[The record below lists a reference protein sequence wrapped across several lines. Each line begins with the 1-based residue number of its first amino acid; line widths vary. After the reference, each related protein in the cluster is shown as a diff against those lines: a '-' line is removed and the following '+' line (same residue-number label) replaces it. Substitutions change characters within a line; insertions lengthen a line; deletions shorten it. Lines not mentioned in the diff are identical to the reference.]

1 MKVELPTS
9 RLPSLYN
16 DFRPLEQLNP
26 DGYEANISTWRDYLL
41 ERYINKS
48 TKITFTIGKTFLQE
62 LNHEVYGVPKSIDI
76 AIDVLVNEGNLIP
89 LELFN
94 LGGMDIDNTKRGFW
108 KWIRSW
114 KGYNNSYKSR
124 KDETSFYL
132 KEDEFIIR
140 ANLNKDYQRFYEILK
155 RSILTEASSITDL
168 VFTKNEFLTAE
179 NLGTFFTVYDEEAKN
194 VFLYF
199 LEKYKHIIV
208 SKGNVIKI
216 IAPEVEDVVSKFSKD
231 ITENDL
237 RIASVKAGIFNI
249 NKQITKLRK
258 EINKSNI
265 NLRDPEF
272 SELPKR
278 IMIEYKQARLLSEKH
293 LSRLLKFQNNLVQV
307 RTQIDTSAT
316 NAVLVQTLNE
326 SNAVIKSINGYIGS
340 TEKVENLLDEI
351 KEGYDRTEEVN
362 DLLISYDRSKDEETE
377 EEIEREL
384 ERLELDEKNKIRG
397 TNQNQ
402 NRNEPTKSDAKDLL
416 KELRNLRIDTN
427 EPMQN
432 NTDQESWAKEEMV
445 EEQPL

>member
-1 MKVELPTS
+1 M
-9 RLPSLYN
+9 
-16 DFRPLEQLNP
+16 
-26 DGYEANISTWRDYLL
+26 
-41 ERYINKS
+41 
-48 TKITFTIGKTFLQE
+48 
-62 LNHEVYGVPKSIDI
+62 
-76 AIDVLVNEGNLIP
+76 
-89 LELFN
+89 
-94 LGGMDIDNTKRGFW
+94 
-108 KWIRSW
+108 
-114 KGYNNSYKSR
+114 
-124 KDETSFYL
+124 
-132 KEDEFIIR
+132 
-140 ANLNKDYQRFYEILK
+140 
-155 RSILTEASSITDL
+155 
-168 VFTKNEFLTAE
+168 
-179 NLGTFFTVYDEEAKN
+179 
-194 VFLYF
+194 
-199 LEKYKHIIV
+199 
-208 SKGNVIKI
+208 
-216 IAPEVEDVVSKFSKD
+216 EDVVSKFSKD